1 VPARD
6 STTPPMPPGARK
18 DLTVKEQRDARRAEK
33 VATLKKQQKKE
44 KRNRRIGIVVGSV
57 AAVAVVGL
65 VITAVVTSSTP
76 APDPDDIAIEG
87 LDSFPEYA
95 DTIFNHVGGEVA
107 YEQSPPVGGDHA
119 GAWLNCGVYTE
130 PVAPENV
137 VHSLEHGAV
146 WVTYDP
152 AEITGDELSA
162 LQDAMPDTYSVLS
175 PVVDLQAPIVASAWA
190 EQVELDGVDDERL
203 QQFVD
208 KFWQGGS
215 APELGSACTGAID
228 GPGKIA

>member
-1 VPARD
+1 
-6 STTPPMPPGARK
+6 MPPGARR

-33 VATLKKQQKKE
+33 VAALKKQQTRE
-44 KRNRRIGIVVGSV
+44 KRNRTIGIVVGGV

-65 VITAVVTSSTP
+65 VVTAVVSSSTP
-76 APDPDDIAIEG
+76 APDPDDITIAG
-87 LDSFPEYA
+87 LESFPEYA
-95 DTIFNHVGGEVA
+95 DTIFNHVDGQVA
-107 YEQSPPVGGDHA
+107 YEESPPVGGDHS

-130 PVAPENV
+130 PVVPENA

-152 AEITGDELSA
+152 AEVTGEDLSA

-175 PVVDLQAPIVASAWA
+175 PVVDLRAPIVVSAWA
-190 EQVELDGVDDERL
+190 EQVELDDVEDERL

-215 APELGSACTGAID
+215 APEIGAACTGAID